1 MELVIVFVF
10 VFVIGMVIGCVFSS
24 IVRRSKSV
32 GKLRIDTSDP
42 DGPFMFLELSKG
54 VGDISTK
61 KQVLLQVDLK
71 SYISHE

>member
-1 MELVIVFVF
+1 MELVIAFT
-10 VFVIGMVIGCVFSS
+10 IGVVIGCIFSN

>member
-1 MELVIVFVF
+1 MELVIVF

>member
-1 MELVIVFVF
+1 MELVI

>member
-1 MELVIVFVF
+1 MQTAIIFAIGVI
-10 VFVIGMVIGCVFSS
+10 IGCILTSF
-24 IVRRSKSV
+24 IRRAKFV

-54 VGDISTK
+54 VGDISSRK
-61 KQVLLQVDLK
+61 RVLLEVDLK

>member
-1 MELVIVFVF
+1 MELVIVFV
-10 VFVIGMVIGCVFSS
+10 IGMVVGCIFSS
-24 IVRRSKSV
+24 MVRRSKSV

-54 VGDISTK
+54 VGDISAK

>member
-1 MELVIVFVF
+1 MELIIVFA
-10 VFVIGMVIGCVFSS
+10 IGVVIGCIFSS

>member
-1 MELVIVFVF
+1 MELVIVFT
-10 VFVIGMVIGCVFSS
+10 IGVVIGCIFSS

>member
-1 MELVIVFVF
+1 M

>member
-1 MELVIVFVF
+1 MELVI
-10 VFVIGMVIGCVFSS
+10 VFVIGMVIGCIFSS

-54 VGDISTK
+54 VGDISDK

-71 SYISHE
+71 SYIPHE

>member
-1 MELVIVFVF
+1 MELVIVFL
-10 VFVIGMVIGCVFSS
+10 IGMVIGCIFSS

-54 VGDISTK
+54 AGDISTK

>member
-1 MELVIVFVF
+1 MELVI

-54 VGDISTK
+54 VGDISAK

-71 SYISHE
+71 SYISRE

>member
-1 MELVIVFVF
+1 MELVI

-54 VGDISTK
+54 VGDISAK

>member
-1 MELVIVFVF
+1 MELVF

-54 VGDISTK
+54 VGDISAK

>member
-1 MELVIVFVF
+1 MELVI

-32 GKLRIDTSDP
+32 GKLRIDTSVP

>member
-1 MELVIVFVF
+1 MQTAIIFAIGVI
-10 VFVIGMVIGCVFSS
+10 IGCVFSS
-24 IVRRSKSV
+24 IIRRAKSV

-54 VGDISTK
+54 VGDISAR
-61 KQVLLQVDLK
+61 KQVLLEVDLK

>member
-54 VGDISTK
+54 VGDISAK

>member
-1 MELVIVFVF
+1 MELVIVF

-54 VGDISTK
+54 VGDISAK

>member
-1 MELVIVFVF
+1 MELVIVFV
-10 VFVIGMVIGCVFSS
+10 IGTVIGCVFSS

>member
-1 MELVIVFVF
+1 MQTAIIFAIGVI
-10 VFVIGMVIGCVFSS
+10 IGCVLMKV
-24 IVRRSKSV
+24 IRRVKSV

-54 VGDISTK
+54 VGDISAK
-61 KQVLLQVDLK
+61 KQVLLEVDLK

>member
-1 MELVIVFVF
+1 MKLVI

>member
-1 MELVIVFVF
+1 MELVIVFT
-10 VFVIGMVIGCVFSS
+10 IGVVIGCVLSS
-24 IVRRSKSV
+24 IIRRAKSV

-54 VGDISTK
+54 VGDISAK

-71 SYISHE
+71 NYIPHE

>member
-1 MELVIVFVF
+1 MELVIVFT
-10 VFVIGMVIGCVFSS
+10 IGVVVGCIFSS
-24 IVRRSKSV
+24 IVRQSKSV

-54 VGDISTK
+54 VGDISAK